1 MAARHRNPRPYRLRL
16 APWLAVFLL
25 VGVLAGGTAMAF
37 ELTAGTS
44 TTPPA
49 ASTAAPPTAAPP
61 TTTPSA
67 AASGADRSTA
77 STRAA
82 RGADRAAS
90 TPKPSP
96 TPEPPPTQSEDQDED
111 QAAGQAQAG
120 GQVVESGTCGAS
132 YYASGHVT
140 ANGEPFD
147 PSGMTAAHR
156 TLPFGTQVRV
166 TNPQTGASVVVRI
179 NDRGPFVDGR
189 CLDLARAAFAK
200 IAALDLGHLQV
211 RYEILGD

>member
-16 APWLAVFLL
+16 APWLAVVLL
-25 VGVLAGGTAMAF
+25 AGVLAGGTAMAF

-44 TTPPA
+44 TTSRA
-49 ASTAAPPTAAPP
+49 ASTATPPTNTPS
-61 TTTPSA
+61 TTT
-67 AASGADRSTA
+67 ASGSPVPDRSTA

-96 TPEPPPTQSEDQDED
+96 TPERSPTGGPSQTQNEAQS
-111 QAAGQAQAG
+111 G

-132 YYASGHVT
+132 YYASGQVT

-179 NDRGPFVDGR
+179 NDRGPFIDGR
-189 CLDLARAAFAK
+189 CLDLAPAAFAK